1 MAFVVEDGTGISN
14 SNSYASV
21 DFADSYFAD
30 RNQTEWVGTDEI
42 KQAAL
47 IRATDYID
55 VRFSNMFFGE
65 KKLSTQA
72 MSFPRVSDRFPEMPV
87 ALQRACCEYAL
98 RALTAKLLPDPV
110 IDATGQGLERIRERV
125 GPIETETR
133 YQYQGP
139 GTVRTILRPYPFAD
153 GLLKDLIRSSGGRVI
168 RG

>member
-14 SNSYASV
+14 SNSYTSV
-21 DFADSYFAD
+21 DFANSYFAD
-30 RNQTEWVGTDEI
+30 RNQAEWTGTDEV
-42 KQAAL
+42 KKAAL
-47 IRATDYID
+47 IRATDYIEL
-55 VRFSNMFFGE
+55 RFSNLFFGE
-65 KKLSTQA
+65 KKVASQA
-72 MSFPRVSDRFPEMPV
+72 LSFPRISDRFTEMPV
-87 ALQRACCEYAL
+87 SLQRACCEYAL
-98 RALTAKLLPDPV
+98 RALSAKLLPDPV

-153 GLLKDLIRSSGGRVI
+153 GMLKDLIRNSGGRVI